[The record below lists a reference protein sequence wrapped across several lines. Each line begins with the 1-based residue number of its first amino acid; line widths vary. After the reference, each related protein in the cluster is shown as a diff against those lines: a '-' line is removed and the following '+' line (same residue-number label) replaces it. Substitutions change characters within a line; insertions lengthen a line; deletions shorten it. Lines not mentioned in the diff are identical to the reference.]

1 MSKTYT
7 VTTTELEDK
16 AVRWAE
22 RDPQKWLEV
31 LVHHRAA
38 MAMKE
43 LYSVELKKALAN
55 PETASLSSNIEE
67 VVLASNEPSAK
78 QKTEEAVRS
87 VVAPALDAD
96 PETLAAH
103 AAQLGA
109 LTTPKFVPDTPRSF
123 LGGNV

>member
-1 MSKTYT
+1 MAKTFT
-7 VTTTELEDK
+7 VKTTDLEDK

-22 RDPQKWLEV
+22 RDPQKWLEI

-43 LYSVELKKALAN
+43 LYSVELKKALSN
-55 PETASLSSNIEE
+55 PSTSSLSSNIEE

-78 QKTEEAVRS
+78 QRTEEAAKTVI
-87 VVAPALDAD
+87 APALDAD

-109 LTTPKFVPDTPRSF
+109 ITTPQFVADTPRSF
-123 LGGNV
+123 LGGNA